1 MGIKRL
7 DNIAI
12 VVDSLDEAVDF
23 FQRLGMSLHGRAF
36 ISGDF
41 ADISVG
47 LKDIKSEIAVLET
60 PDGHSRIEL
69 SQYVHPPMITQDP
82 PAPNTQGLHRLMFNV
97 DDIEE
102 TLRDLGAEPLDG
114 IAIYEDTYKLC
125 YLRGPAG
132 IIVALAQ
139 DIVLES

>member
-69 SQYVHPPMITQDP
+69 SQYVHPS
-82 PAPNTQGLHRLMFNV
+82 L
-97 DDIEE
+97 
-102 TLRDLGAEPLDG
+102 
-114 IAIYEDTYKLC
+114 IA
-125 YLRGPAG
+125 
-132 IIVALAQ
+132 
-139 DIVLES
+139 